1 MRVPGADPNFCLSP
15 NVSGKN
21 ERIKILSVKNI
32 NSHLKK
38 NCPKFRF
45 RILAHFW
52 QRTYLCALY

>member
-38 NCPKFRF
+38 IVLNLDLEF
-45 RILAHFW
+45 
-52 QRTYLCALY
+52 